1 MRDMWNLC
9 QIAFV
14 AVGGWVGHFVGGLD
28 SVLITLLTVMIID
41 YVTGVMCGVV
51 EKNLSSEIG
60 WKGIFRKVIIVL
72 LVGIANLIDVTVIKS
87 GAVLRTAVIFFYISN
102 EGISIMENAGRL
114 GLPIPK
120 KLRDVLAQLH
130 TKEGKKSEKETD
142 K

>member
-1 MRDMWNLC
+1 MREVWGMC
-9 QIAFV
+9 QIVFAT
-14 AVGGWVGHFVGGLD
+14 VGGWLGHYLGGLD
-28 SVLITLLTVMIID
+28 GVLITLLVVMIID

-51 EKNLSSEIG
+51 EKNLSSEVG

-72 LVGIANLIDVTVIKS
+72 LVGIANLIDITVIKS

-114 GLPIPK
+114 GLPVPK

-130 TKEGKKSEKETD
+130 TKEGKNEKKTD

>member
-1 MRDMWNLC
+1 MREIWNIC
-9 QIAFV
+9 QIAFM
-14 AVGGWVGHFVGGLD
+14 AVGGWLGHFMGGVD
-28 SVLITLLTVMIID
+28 GVLITLLIIMIVD
-41 YVTGVMCGVV
+41 YVTGVMCGIY

-60 WKGIFRKVIIVL
+60 WKGIFRKVLIVL
-72 LVGIANLIDVTVIKS
+72 LVGIANLIDITVIKS

-102 EGISIMENAGRL
+102 EGISILENAGRM

-130 TKEGKKSEKETD
+130 KEGKNEKETD

>member
-1 MRDMWNLC
+1 MRDIWNMC
-9 QIAFV
+9 QIAF
-14 AVGGWVGHFVGGLD
+14 AAFGGWVGHFIGGMD
-28 SVLITLLTVMIID
+28 GVLITLLVIMIVD

-51 EKNLSSEIG
+51 EKNLSSEVG

-72 LVGIANLIDVTVIKS
+72 LVGIANMIDMTVIKS
-87 GAVLRTAVIFFYISN
+87 GAVLRTAVIFFYILN

-130 TKEGKKSEKETD
+130 TKEGKNEKETD